1 LVLGVLLL
9 PAWTQADTLTN
20 AMNAV
25 TVRVLCLTPNG
36 NIGTGSGFSIAG
48 GTHIVT
54 NWHVVSCTK
63 NRGKVGVLLNA
74 NTQEVVAA
82 EVREWDEAKDLAV
95 LRLERRIARPDAR
108 FATLSTLEQRDPVVA
123 VGFPGD
129 ADEMGGATA
138 LSAATLTEG
147 VVGRLL
153 PDGNST
159 APPLVQVS
167 AAINPGN
174 SGGPLFDEAG
184 RVVGINTIK
193 SLAAVPA
200 IDTDGGITMQRV
212 VLGEGLGWA
221 VASDAVLP
229 LLNRLGL
236 HYEVSH
242 RRLLAPERWWYREPV
257 LVSALVL
264 LGLVMIAILS
274 QLATRSGRAR
284 VQEGL
289 TRAIRREP
297 SGARPASS
305 PSPPPVATPPVGQ
318 PLLHCLNG
326 PYAGQSI
333 PLSGRPVAIG
343 RDPALVQLVLPPSQ
357 SAISQRHALVGH
369 DPVRGTFSL
378 EDCWSTNGVFLLHG
392 PDGGKGRGTR
402 LRAGQVQ
409 SLPAGA
415 RFYLATP
422 DNTFEVNYQ

>member
-1 LVLGVLLL
+1 
-9 PAWTQADTLTN
+9 
-20 AMNAV
+20 MNAV

-63 NRGKVGVLLNA
+63 NRGKVAVLLNA
-74 NTQEVVAA
+74 NNRDVVAA
-82 EVREWDEAKDLAV
+82 EVRERDETKDLAI

-153 PDGNST
+153 PDGDGT
-159 APPLVQVS
+159 GRPLVQVS

-200 IDTDGGITMQRV
+200 IDTDGGIRMQRV

-236 HYEVSH
+236 DYAVSH

-264 LGLVMIAILS
+264 LGVVLIAILS

-289 TRAIRREP
+289 TRAIRRDP
-297 SGARPASS
+297 SGARPAPT
-305 PSPPPVATPPVGQ
+305 PSPGPRPLATPPAGK
-318 PLLHCLNG
+318 PLLRCLSG

-333 PLSGRPVAIG
+333 PLSGRAVAIG
-343 RDPALVQLVLPPSQ
+343 RDPALVQLVLPPGQ

-378 EDCWSTNGVFLLHG
+378 EDCWSTNGVFLLNG
-392 PDGGKGRGTR
+392 PDARQGRATR

-409 SLPAGA
+409 SLQAGA

-422 DNTFEVNYQ
+422 EITFEVNYQ